1 MPTTINQIKSE
12 VTELSNR
19 EFDKLFAWMLE
30 LSRRREYKK
39 LTDDSKGIPGKDVL
53 QKFKQDLPLS
63 ANGRVLLEEAGDGNM
78 VMAEFYKE
86 VRVKG
91 CRFENDADMLLAE
104 WGPESKHEF
113 RLAYTRQVIPPRPD
127 GEDQIWQLTLDMRFP
142 MSGELKRVK
151 EGNQWFRSLRQLYA
165 FEKFAYY
172 SQVGKIL
179 AETKPRRVS
188 LSYGNV
194 E

>member
-39 LTDDSKGIPGKDVL
+39 LTDDSKGIPAKDVL

-86 VRVKG
+86 VRV
-91 CRFENDADMLLAE
+91 
-104 WGPESKHEF
+104 
-113 RLAYTRQVIPPRPD
+113 
-127 GEDQIWQLTLDMRFP
+127 
-142 MSGELKRVK
+142 
-151 EGNQWFRSLRQLYA
+151 
-165 FEKFAYY
+165 
-172 SQVGKIL
+172 
-179 AETKPRRVS
+179 
-188 LSYGNV
+188 
-194 E
+194 